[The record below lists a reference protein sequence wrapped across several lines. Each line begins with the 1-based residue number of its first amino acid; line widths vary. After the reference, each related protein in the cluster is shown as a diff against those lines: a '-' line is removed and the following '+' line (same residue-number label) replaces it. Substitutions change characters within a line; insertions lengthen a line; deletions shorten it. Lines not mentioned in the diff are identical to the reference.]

1 MSKNFTAQPALIYRN
16 KGFSLPNP
24 FTMGTYRV
32 FQRNRDVFL
41 RLWKTELW
49 PPIVEALLSLF
60 AFGFGLGVYITQV
73 NGQSYIQFIAAGL
86 IFSSVLF
93 TASFECMF
101 GTFIRM
107 QQEKVFDAIIA
118 TPVSI
123 EEVVS

>member
-1 MSKNFTAQPALIYRN
+1 MSANYTETQ
-16 KGFSLPNP
+16 SLPATGRNFVIPTP
-24 FTMGTYRV
+24 FTLGTYRV

-41 RLWKTELW
+41 RMWKTELW

-60 AFGFGLGVYITQV
+60 AFGFGLGVYIANV
-73 NGQSYIQFIAAGL
+73 NGQPYIQFIAAGL

-107 QQEKVFDAIIA
+107 QQEKAGFFVDQSNAA
-118 TPVSI
+118 RK
-123 EEVVS
+123 